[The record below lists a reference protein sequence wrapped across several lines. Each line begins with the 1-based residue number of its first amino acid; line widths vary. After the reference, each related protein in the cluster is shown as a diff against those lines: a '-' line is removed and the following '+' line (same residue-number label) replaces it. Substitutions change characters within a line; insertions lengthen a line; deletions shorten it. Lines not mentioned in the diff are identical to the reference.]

1 MSDLA
6 WMVMLPGLP
15 HRLEHGDDGVAPLRA
30 LLALG
35 GVLEGERLVGRGT
48 VEEALAHAARHVE
61 GLGVAV
67 AIGPAEAWLDG
78 MPAGLG
84 GHRLRRAVQVA
95 RVGEVMALP
104 GTGDVPAGVGRFDA
118 PAALTE
124 AVGCRLEV
132 LKDYR

>member
-1 MSDLA
+1 MSGLA
-6 WMVMLPGLP
+6 WMVTLPGLP

-30 LLALG
+30 LRDLG

-48 VEEALAHAARHVE
+48 VDEALAHAARQVD
-61 GLGVAV
+61 GLGAAV
-67 AIGPAEAWLDG
+67 AIGPVEAWLDG
-78 MPAGLG
+78 TPTGQGA
-84 GHRLRRAVQVA
+84 HRLRRAVQFA

-104 GTGDVPAGVGRFDA
+104 GTGDVPDGVGRFDA
-118 PAALTE
+118 PAAIAE